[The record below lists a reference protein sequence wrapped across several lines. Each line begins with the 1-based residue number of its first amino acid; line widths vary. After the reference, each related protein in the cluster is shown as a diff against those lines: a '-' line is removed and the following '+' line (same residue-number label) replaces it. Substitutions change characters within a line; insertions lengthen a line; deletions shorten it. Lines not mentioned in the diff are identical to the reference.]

1 MKVVTAVIAI
11 SFGVLVLIGY
21 FFPVVGWL
29 QTILLNWAIILAGVA
44 MLVGVGNLISVH
56 AGKVRR
62 GQKGGIYSA
71 LLVVSLLAS
80 GGLGIVLRPEHAV
93 MKVVMNGIIIPS
105 EATLLAILTISLL
118 YAAIRLLRRRT
129 DLMSILFLLTSVVVL
144 LGTATL
150 PQPFGDVP
158 VVGTAA
164 RWITQVLALGGMR
177 GLLIGISLGA
187 LTTGLRILFGADR
200 PYGGN

>member
-29 QTILLNWAIILAGVA
+29 QAILLNWAIILAGVA

-129 DLMSILFLLTSVVVL
+129 DLMSILFLLTAVVVL

-150 PQPFGDVP
+150 PFGDVP

>member
-11 SFGVLVLIGY
+11 SFGVLVLTGY
-21 FFPVVGWL
+21 FFQVAWL

-44 MLVGVGNLISVH
+44 VLVGTGNLISVH

-62 GQKGGIYSA
+62 GEKGGIYSA

-80 GGLGIVLRPEHAV
+80 AALGIVLRPEHAV

-105 EATLLAILTISLL
+105 EAALLAILTISLL
-118 YAAIRLLRRRT
+118 YAAIRLLRRRA
-129 DLMSILFLLTSVVVL
+129 DLMSILFLLTAVVVL

-158 VVGTAA
+158 LIGTVA